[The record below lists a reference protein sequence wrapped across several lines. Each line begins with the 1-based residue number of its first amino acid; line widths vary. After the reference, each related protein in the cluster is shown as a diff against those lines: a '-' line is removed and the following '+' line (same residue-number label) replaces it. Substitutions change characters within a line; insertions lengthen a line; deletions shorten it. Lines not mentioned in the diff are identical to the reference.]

1 LNPEKP
7 IDLLVI
13 GGGINGAGIA
23 CDAAGRGLSVMLC
36 EAGDLAGATSSA
48 SSKLAH
54 GGLRYLE
61 QYEFGL
67 VRAAL
72 KEREVLLAKAPHI
85 VWPLRF
91 VLPHVAGMR
100 PAWLLRAG
108 LFLYDH
114 LYRRQSIPGST
125 ALNLAQDRPGAPLT
139 DAITRGFAYWDCWVD
154 DARLVVLNARAAA
167 ALGADVRV
175 RTRVL
180 SGEVR
185 DGLWQVRIEAD
196 GTERTIP
203 ARAVVNAG
211 GPWTGDIM
219 RRFTAAGGPVAD
231 NATATRLVKGSHIV
245 VPKIHDLD
253 DAYILQNDDKRI
265 VFVLP
270 YERDF
275 SLIGTTDVA
284 FDGDPAAVA
293 IDGDERAYL
302 IDIVRRY
309 FKTAP
314 AVEDIRWSYA
324 GVRPLYDS
332 HDANPSEVTRDY
344 KLKMTNGAGQPP
356 MLSVLGGK
364 ITTYRKLAEQAM
376 DRLQGAFPEMGPAWT
391 AGATLPGGDIGPDG
405 LETFRQDLTRRH
417 AGLDAAYLEM
427 LARRHGSLAGDVL
440 GDAKTMADLGTDLG
454 GGLYERE
461 ALYMKAEEWARTP
474 DDILWRRSKTGLHMT
489 PAARERAQD
498 RLAAML

>member
-1 LNPEKP
+1 VTSETPY
-7 IDLLVI
+7 DLLVV

-48 SSKLAH
+48 SSKLVH

-114 LYRRQSIPGST
+114 LYRRQRIPGST
-125 ALNLAQDRPGAPLT
+125 ALDLTRARAGEPLT
-139 DAITRGFAYWDCWVD
+139 DGIARGFAYWDCWVD

-167 ALGADVRV
+167 AMRADIRP

-180 SGEVR
+180 AGEVR
-185 DGLWQVRIEAD
+185 DGLWQVRISD
-196 GTERTIP
+196 GGSEQTVR
-203 ARAVVNAG
+203 ARAVVNAA
-211 GPWTGDIM
+211 GPWTNDIM
-219 RRFTAAGGPVAD
+219 RRFTAAAGPVAD
-231 NATATRLVKGSHIV
+231 NATAMRLVKGSHIV

-275 SLIGTTDVA
+275 SLIGTTDVP
-284 FDGDPAAVA
+284 FDADPAAVA
-293 IDGDERAYL
+293 IDDGERDYL
-302 IDIVRRY
+302 IDIVGRY
-309 FKTAP
+309 FKRTLT
-314 AVEDIRWSYA
+314 VGDIRWSYA

-332 HDANPSEVTRDY
+332 QDANPSEVTRDY
-344 KLKMTNGAGQPP
+344 KLKLTNGAGQPP

-376 DRLQGAFPEMGPAWT
+376 DKLADAFPEMGPAWT
-391 AGATLPGGDIGPDG
+391 AGATLPGGDIGGDPAAFA
-405 LETFRQDLTRRH
+405 ETLRARH
-417 AGLDAAYLEM
+417 TGLDAEYLGA
-427 LARRHGSLAGDVL
+427 LARRHGSLADDVL
-440 GDAKTMADLGTDLG
+440 GDANTMDDLGADLG

-461 ALYMKAEEWARTP
+461 ALYMKTNEWARSP
-474 DDILWRRSKTGLHMT
+474 DDVLWRRSKTGLHMT
-489 PAARERAQD
+489 AAQRDQARD